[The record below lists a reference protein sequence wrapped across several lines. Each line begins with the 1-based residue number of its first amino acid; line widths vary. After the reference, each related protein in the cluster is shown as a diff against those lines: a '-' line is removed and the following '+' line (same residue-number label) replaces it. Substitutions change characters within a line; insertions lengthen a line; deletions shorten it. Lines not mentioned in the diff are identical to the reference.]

1 MKRTILAFAFTL
13 LALMLPAFAAAQAAT
28 TQVRATD
35 YFDPM
40 NFMRQGVVGELTN
53 YGTLTC
59 PGGQPTGIMWQPCS
73 AGSRIHFRNLAWKSR
88 LESED
93 PLLRGDFFSEGNF
106 SLDADYS
113 GRMAGSLR
121 IELDDGGV
129 WEGIWTGEK
138 SKVENAEEWI
148 LRIRVVCRGTGGNVD
163 GMQLRFTEVATI
175 STPLGFFWTGTVDG
189 QVLIPASR

>member
-13 LALMLPAFAAAQAAT
+13 LALMLPAFAAAQAAII
-28 TQVRATD
+28 QVTATD

-40 NFMRQGVVGELTN
+40 NFMGGGVIGEIYPGDLM
-53 YGTLTC
+53 C

-106 SLDADYS
+106 NLDADYS

-129 WEGIWTGEK
+129 WEGSWTGEK
-138 SKVENAEEWI
+138 SKVENAEAWI
-148 LRIRVVCRGTGGNVD
+148 LLIRGVCRGTGGSVD

-175 STPLGFFWTGTVDG
+175 DTPLGFFWTGTVDG